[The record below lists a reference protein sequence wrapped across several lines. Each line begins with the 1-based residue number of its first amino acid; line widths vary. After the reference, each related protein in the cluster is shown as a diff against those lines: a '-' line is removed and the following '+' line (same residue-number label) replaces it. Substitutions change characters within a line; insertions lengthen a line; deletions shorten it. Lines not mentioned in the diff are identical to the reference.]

1 MTRDVWNVSHSRD
14 VSTMLIIA
22 VIVME
27 LFVSP
32 WSRPAKKTSGKLQV
46 MVNDPVNSLRLII
59 IPIVIIVAPVKFTE
73 WIIRKLHKTSF
84 SVDSE
89 NKF

>member
-1 MTRDVWNVSHSRD
+1 MF
-14 VSTMLIIA
+14 IIA

-32 WSRPAKKTSGKLQV
+32 WSRPAKKISGKLQV
-46 MVNDPVNSLRLII
+46 MVNDPVNSLLRLII
-59 IPIVIIVAPVKFTE
+59 VPIVIIVAPVKFTE